1 MEMLK
6 RYKKRRRE
14 VRTARVC
21 TEGYGEMR
29 SVKQRYRQR
38 GEILGVEVRQG
49 GVWRAACREVR
60 FCARSTIYYSKAMRI
75 TITVTFCVIST
86 QVISP
91 QHG

>member
-49 GVWRAACREVR
+49 GVWRAAEWYDSALDQQ
-60 FCARSTIYYSKAMRI
+60 FITARQCELR
-75 TITVTFCVIST
+75 
-86 QVISP
+86 
-91 QHG
+91 